1 MEKRYVEMVIAA
13 PFILAKGF
21 LLGLMEGTGEKA
33 PYFFSKRA
41 GIRVETLAD
50 GLKEWL
56 GFENLVHLCLDK
68 KFAEHVRKGIANT
81 RDKLGMEIKSEKEI
95 ESASFEFSARLFD
108 KADAEAFHKRMDHQL
123 PEGVYLDGFK
133 SETMEDPMPSEGVG
147 AYAPAHK
154 YAYRSTGRVVG
165 EFGGVVGLYQEL
177 KDHQMIQVEDVRLN
191 F

>member
-13 PFILAKGF
+13 PFILTKGF

-33 PYFFSKRA
+33 SYFFSKHT

-56 GFENLVHLCLDK
+56 GFENLVHLCLEK
-68 KFAEHVRKGIANT
+68 TFAEHFRKGIAST
-81 RDKLGMEIKSEKEI
+81 REKLGMEIKSEKEI
-95 ESASFEFSARLFD
+95 ESASFEFSAHLFD
-108 KADAEAFHKRMDHQL
+108 KADAESFHKRMDHQL

-133 SETMEDPMPSEGVG
+133 SEIAEDPSPDVGVG

-154 YAYRSTGRVVG
+154 FDYRSTGRVVG
-165 EFGGVVGLYQEL
+165 EFGGVVKLYQEL
-177 KDHQMIQVEDVRLN
+177 KDHRMIQVEDVQLN